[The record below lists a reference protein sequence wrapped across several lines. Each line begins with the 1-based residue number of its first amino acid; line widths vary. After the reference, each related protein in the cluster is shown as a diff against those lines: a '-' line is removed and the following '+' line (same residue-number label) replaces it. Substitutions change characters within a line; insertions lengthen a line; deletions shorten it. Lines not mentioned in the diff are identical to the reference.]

1 MNREELNREY
11 DALLAKLASPSITPD
26 ERANAARRLKELQ
39 TELARLQQE
48 EVREKRRREAE
59 AVLRNETDA
68 ELRILA
74 EEELRKL
81 DEEERAED
89 REATEGRP
97 ERNGGANAPAGE
109 RETAI
114 VEIRPGTGGKEAALF
129 AADLGRMYLRFA
141 ERRSWKMNVLDE
153 TSGEL
158 GGVKSLVLSIKGS
171 GAYRLLRTEAGVHRV
186 QRIPETE
193 KSGRIH
199 TSTATVAVLPKAA
212 ARDVQ
217 IPISELRIDTMR
229 ASGPGGQFVNRRESA
244 VRILHIP
251 TGTIVVSQTARNQK
265 ANREQAMEILLAK
278 LAARKHAEEEAK
290 TGAARNAQIGTGE
303 RSEKIRT
310 YNFPQDRVTD
320 HRIGKSWHHIQG
332 ILDGNLDNLIESVA
346 NASP

>member
-1 MNREELNREY
+1 MKREGLNREY
-11 DALLAKLASPSITPD
+11 EALLAKLASPSITPD
-26 ERANAARRLKELQ
+26 ERASAARRLKELQ
-39 TELARLQQE
+39 IELARLQEE
-48 EVREKRRREAE
+48 EVREKLRREAE
-59 AVLRNETDA
+59 TVLRNETDA
-68 ELRILA
+68 DLRALA
-74 EEELRKL
+74 EEELKNL
-81 DEEERAED
+81 LQEEISAATTSETSSKKTK
-89 REATEGRP
+89 EA
-97 ERNGGANAPAGE
+97 
-109 RETAI
+109 AI
-114 VEIRPGTGGKEAALF
+114 LEIRAGTGGDEAALF
-129 AADLGRMYLRFA
+129 AADLGRMYVRFA
-141 ERRSWKMNVLDE
+141 ERHGFKLTVLDE
-153 TSGEL
+153 TSSDL
-158 GGVKSLVLSIKGS
+158 GGLKSLVLGVE
-171 GAYRLLRTEAGVHRV
+171 GPAAYQLLQNEAGVHRV

-212 ARDVQ
+212 ARDMQ
-217 IPISELRIDTMR
+217 IPASELRIDTMR

-320 HRIGKSWHHIQG
+320 HRIGKSWHHIQS

-346 NASP
+346 SASP